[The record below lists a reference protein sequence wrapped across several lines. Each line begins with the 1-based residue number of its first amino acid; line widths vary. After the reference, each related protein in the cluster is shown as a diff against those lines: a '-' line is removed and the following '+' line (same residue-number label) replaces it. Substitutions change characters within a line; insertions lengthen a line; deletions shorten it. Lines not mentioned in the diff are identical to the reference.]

1 MFKRLKCLA
10 TGHQVNRH
18 RVWHDNQNFRTKC
31 ANCQTPLIRIQGN
44 WIEFDAAEFDL
55 SGRASHPVSGK
66 VA

>member
-18 RVWHDNQNFRTKC
+18 RVWHDNQNYRAKC
-31 ANCQTPLIRIQGN
+31 TSCKSPLIRIQGN
-44 WIEFDAAEFDL
+44 WVEFDAQEFDL
-55 SGRASHPVSGK
+55 ADRAGHPVSGE